1 MSKTD
6 SNQVSDPKRKEI
18 RESTPKVGRRAFLL
32 GVAAAPCIL
41 PARALSGPDRP
52 GANERIALGFIGVG
66 GMGKGHLGRALK
78 FREMG
83 QAEILAVCDA
93 DSKRLAEAAKMCQD
107 AGAAVE
113 TFADYRRLLERRD
126 IDAVVIATPDHW
138 HAVQTV
144 HACESG
150 KHVYVEKPSSVTV
163 REGQAMVDA
172 ARRHGRKVQVGAQGR
187 SGMPAYHTCRAI
199 RNGIIGRVTRVDCWH
214 YETPYDENP
223 APDGAPPPE
232 LDWDMWLGPL
242 RWREYNPR
250 YCHGTFRWLMESG
263 GGQIRDRGAHQF
275 STILWCL
282 GADRQTSFTVEASGT
297 PPPMGL
303 WDCPP
308 VMEVTYTFKD
318 PDWTLVWG
326 QPGRKAGK
334 TEFGQVFHGEKG
346 SLLLEWEG
354 ARKWAEPEALEFK
367 TPPGGFEPYT
377 PGLHDD
383 FGLNHM
389 GEWFKAIR
397 TPDHLPNVGIEIAHR
412 TAILCILGNLSY
424 LLGRKLVFDG
434 EKQEIVGDDQANRLL
449 GTPQRH
455 PYHL

>member
-1 MSKTD
+1 
-6 SNQVSDPKRKEI
+6 
-18 RESTPKVGRRAFLL
+18 
-32 GVAAAPCIL
+32 
-41 PARALSGPDRP
+41 
-52 GANERIALGFIGVG
+52 
-66 GMGKGHLGRALK
+66 MGKGHLGRALK

-83 QAEILAVCDA
+83 QTEILAVCDA

-113 TFADYRRLLERRD
+113 TFADYRRLLERRGHRRRGD
-126 IDAVVIATPDHW
+126 RDAGSLARGADRACLRVRQARLRRETVVGDRAGGPGHGRCRP
-138 HAVQTV
+138 Q
-144 HACESG
+144 
-150 KHVYVEKPSSVTV
+150 
-163 REGQAMVDA
+163 
-172 ARRHGRKVQVGAQGR
+172 HGRKVQVGAQGR

-199 RNGIIGRVTRVDCWH
+199 RNGIIGRVTKVDCWH

-223 APDGAPPPE
+223 VPDGDPPPE
-232 LDWDMWLGPL
+232 LDWDLWLGPL
-242 RWREYNPR
+242 RWRPYNPR

-308 VMEVTYTFKD
+308 VMEVTYTFRD

-377 PGLHDD
+377 PGLYDD

-397 TPDHLPNVGIEIAHR
+397 TPDHLPNVDIEIAHR